1 MKIKTDFITN
11 SSSTCFVIMRK
22 GSVTLD
28 EFIKNVG
35 VDANSQFKDIF
46 EDLFKLCANETNLMD
61 NFIKNHRWHQDG
73 ESNEDFIKKHFSAQT
88 WNRIQEAQKKG
99 YDIYMG
105 ALSSDDNP
113 IESYFCTD
121 AFVIESD
128 NFILDAT
135 NAGW

>member
-1 MKIKTDFITN
+1 
-11 SSSTCFVIMRK
+11 MRK
-22 GSVTLD
+22 GNVAMD
-28 EFIKNVG
+28 EFIKAVG
-35 VDANSQFKDIF
+35 IAANSQFKDIYEELYKQCF
-46 EDLFKLCANETNLMD
+46 RALTPMDTYIRNELRNGGYMS
-61 NFIKNHRWHQDG
+61 NEEFIKQR
-73 ESNEDFIKKHFSAQT
+73 FSAQT

-105 ALSSDDNP
+105 ALNSDDNP